1 MKNKTRNTM
10 IAVAVVLLL
19 LFFYLTPQKFF
30 ASEDRTGFHIDSVKV
45 MDGDEEIDLTQDID
59 MGEIEERLFL
69 LQGDRMKANQ
79 PEKLRRSSQYLIYGI
94 NQDEDFYI
102 ILNPNGFSYFYEDLS
117 ENGYRIQDAEDWY
130 DMMREMTKEAREQRG
145 I

>member
-1 MKNKTRNTM
+1 M